1 MTSLITEPL
10 GLYGWTRLE
19 PVLLA
24 ALATEEPILLV
35 GGHGSAKSFILERLA
50 ESLGMI
56 FRCYNASL
64 INYDDLVGIPMP
76 SANRQRLEYITT
88 DTAIWDAGVVFID
101 ELNRTRPEL
110 QNKLFPII
118 HDRRIQGKKLDKL
131 HYRWAAMNPP
141 CDDDDDPEQY
151 LGAER
156 LDPALA
162 DRFPFVVAVPGW
174 RDLSERDRSTLLI
187 DQFAGRHDF
196 PIDIACLISDT
207 QNEYRQAVRLHS
219 DALSGYIITLVDML
233 IAAGYTVST
242 RRATMLLRTL
252 LAIHAARCVLVR
264 TAGDG
269 GPRPGLFASAT
280 LALVN
285 TLPDTAARPIDYA
298 KLAAICKEAWALAD
312 VSDDSH
318 EKRLLKEPDPARR
331 LELAVVM
338 REQLAPRRF
347 AELAGDG
354 IGSCREPLRRAL
366 ALAVYLAVCS
376 WVELPASCVEML
388 AEEIQPVFEP
398 GEKTTA
404 VSMHDAAYAR
414 IVGAITSTP
423 DDNASVADSS
433 DFRRHRDNL
442 LNSFL
447 PDGYQTEADIT
458 AVAAYFQKLWGDFGL

>member
-1 MTSLITEPL
+1 MASLITEAL

-35 GGHGSAKSFILERLA
+35 GPHGSAKSFILERLA
-50 ESLGMI
+50 ESLGLI

-76 SANRQRLEYITT
+76 SADRRQLEYITT

-118 HDRRIQGKKLDKL
+118 HDRRIQGKKLERL
-131 HYRWAAMNPP
+131 RYRWAAMNPP
-141 CDDDDDPEQY
+141 SNDEDDPDQY

-162 DRFPFVVAVPGW
+162 DRFPFVVSVPDW
-174 RDLSERDRSTLLI
+174 RDLSERERRTLLI

-196 PIDIACLISDT
+196 PVDIACLIADT
-207 QNEYRQAVRLHS
+207 RKEYRQALRLY
-219 DALSGYIITLVDML
+219 AEGLSPYIITLVDML

-252 LAIHAARCVLVR
+252 LAIHAARCVL
-264 TAGDG
+264 TCTTGAAGEQD
-269 GPRPGLFASAT
+269 PEWFASAK
-280 LALVN
+280 LALLN
-285 TLPDTAARPIDYA
+285 SLPDAAARPLDYA
-298 KLAAICKEAWALAD
+298 KLAAIAKEAWTLAGVAD
-312 VSDDSH
+312 ASP
-318 EKRLLKEPDPARR
+318 EKRLLKEPDLARR
-331 LELAVVM
+331 LELAVVL
-338 REQLAPRRF
+338 RERLRPLRF
-347 AELAGDG
+347 AELVGDG
-354 IGSCREPLRRAL
+354 LGRRREPLRRAL

-376 WVELPASCVEML
+376 WPELPASCVEML
-388 AEEIQPVFEP
+388 AQEIHPVFDA
-398 GEKTTA
+398 GETTST

-414 IVGAITSTP
+414 LVAAISSA
-423 DDNASVADSS
+423 DNADESA

-447 PDGYQTEADIT
+447 PDGYQTKDEIT
-458 AVAAYFQKLWGDFGL
+458 ELATYFKKLWEDFGL